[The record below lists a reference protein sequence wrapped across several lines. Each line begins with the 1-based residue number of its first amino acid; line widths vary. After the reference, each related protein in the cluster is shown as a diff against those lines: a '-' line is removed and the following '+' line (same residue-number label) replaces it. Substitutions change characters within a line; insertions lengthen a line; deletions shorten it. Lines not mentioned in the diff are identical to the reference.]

1 MSTAPER
8 QGASFSMRAERL
20 ATCNGI
26 ARLCEI
32 RGRRY
37 RHWRYVGL
45 LPLAIL
51 AVALCA
57 AGIANL
63 IE

>member
-1 MSTAPER
+1 
-8 QGASFSMRAERL
+8 MRAERL